1 MTTISGAREGSF
13 YSLSKFTDSLLRA
26 IWKCVYA
33 GCSFVED
40 IESERVVRVLTG
52 YGGRFHSDGF
62 EIGRGGCGY

>member
-1 MTTISGAREGSF
+1 M
-13 YSLSKFTDSLLRA
+13 
-26 IWKCVYA
+26 
-33 GCSFVED
+33 ED